1 MIRIILSLDLVWS
14 MGLSFIWRTGLKA
27 FSFLARL
34 RKDQSGAALAYT
46 AILLPAML
54 GFVGLGIDVALWQS
68 TKRNAQTL
76 VDTAA
81 VAASIQIIR
90 TKMENEGD
98 DPDVDGTVLASALK
112 NGLNLADGDVI
123 TINSPPLSGTQVGND
138 EAVEVIFSRPVPSLF
153 SSVLREGGGNVSAR
167 AVAVGDI
174 SDTCLWALDPE
185 ESGALRISGGAEVS
199 FSCGVFANSVDVEAI
214 QVNGTGSCL
223 TASEVKIVGGSDGI
237 CINPEPET
245 GVMPRQDPLGP
256 LPTPD
261 DTGCDHTSITN
272 VNNGDAT
279 LSPGTYCADIRINT
293 SGTVTLLPGMYIL
306 KGAGM
311 SIGAQATVVGDG
323 VSFYMDPSGGIN
335 DNLNFSSGSTI
346 DLSAPTSG
354 LYSGILFHQD
364 PASNEDITHNI
375 TGGANMNLD
384 GILYFPN
391 NEVKFAGGS
400 EAEATELFMIARAV
414 DFTGN
419 SYIAEMDPD
428 SKRSYNPLFVETRL
442 VE

>member
-1 MIRIILSLDLVWS
+1 M
-14 MGLSFIWRTGLKA
+14 KP

-34 RKDQSGAALAYT
+34 RKDNSGAALAYT

-98 DPDVDGTVLASALK
+98 DPEVNAAVMASALK
-112 NGLNLADGDVI
+112 NGLNFANGDVI
-123 TINSPPLSGTQVGND
+123 TINSPPLSGTQIGND

-153 SSVLREGGGNVSAR
+153 SSVLRAGGGKVSAR

-174 SDTCLWALDPE
+174 SDTCLWALDPDE
-185 ESGALRISGGAEVS
+185 AGALKISGGAEVE

-214 QVNGTGSCL
+214 QVNGNNSCL
-223 TASEVKIVGGSDGI
+223 TATEVKIVGGSDGI

-256 LPTPD
+256 LPVPE
-261 DTGCDHTSITN
+261 DTGCDYTSRTN
-272 VNNGDAT
+272 VNIGDAI
-279 LSPGTYCADIRINT
+279 LSPGTYCADISINT
-293 SGTVTLLPGMYIL
+293 SGTVTFLPGMYIL
-306 KGAGM
+306 RGAGLT
-311 SIGAQATVVGDG
+311 IGAQATVVGDG
-323 VSFYMDPSGGIN
+323 VSFYMDATGSVN
-335 DNLNFSSGSTI
+335 DNLSFSSGSSI
-346 DLSAPTSG
+346 SLSAPTTG
-354 LYSGILFHQD
+354 MYSGILFHQD
-364 PASNEDITHNI
+364 PASNPNITHNI

-400 EAEATELFMIARAV
+400 EAEATQLFMIARAV

-419 SYIAEMDPD
+419 SYIAEIDP
-428 SKRSYNPLFVETRL
+428 SQKRAYNPLFVETRL